1 MINYEASTILGL
13 VVSRVCVCVRNDTVP
28 GKLKQLQQHANDKLP
43 QKAATKS
50 YATNDQPN
58 LDPHS
63 KGPYIH
69 STKFIQQVKMGQDV
83 L

>member
-1 MINYEASTILGL
+1 
-13 VVSRVCVCVRNDTVP
+13 
-28 GKLKQLQQHANDKLP
+28 LP

-69 STKFIQQVKMGQDV
+69 STKFIQQMKMGQDV
-83 L
+83 LVYNQQVSYYVKLLIIVFDAYTNTPFCLLTRFIQPY